1 MHIKTASNDYPI
13 LDLLRDRWSPR
24 AFNGLG
30 VENARLLSIFE
41 AARWSPSASNLQPWR
56 FMVGFKGDKTY
67 EKIAATLVEFNQ
79 LWATTAPVLLL
90 AIAKN
95 TNNRGDRNVSAVYD
109 LGQAVA
115 YLTFQASA
123 EGLSVHQMGGF
134 DKAKATELFEIPEDF
149 SVETAIAIGYEGD
162 PEILHENLKKMEIS
176 PRERQKTSGFIF
188 AGKFGQSTD
197 IFNQ

>member
-13 LDLLRDRWSPR
+13 HDLLRDRWSPR
-24 AFNGLG
+24 AFKSLG
-30 VENARLLSIFE
+30 VENAKLLSIFE

-90 AIAKN
+90 AIAKS

-134 DKAKATELFEIPEDF
+134 DKAKATEFLEIPEDY

-176 PRERQKTSGFIF
+176 PRERQKASRFIF
-188 AGKFGQSTD
+188 TGKFGQSTD